1 MLKYPF
7 LNVYPTEMEALTSD
21 VENVSTEDLNNT
33 EGWESS
39 KSIIDS
45 LLLRFHIE
53 FKQPNLEFY
62 IYILI

>member
-1 MLKYPF
+1 
-7 LNVYPTEMEALTSD
+7 MEALTSD

-39 KSIIDS
+39 KSVIDS

-53 FKQPNLEFY
+53 
-62 IYILI
+62 

>member
-1 MLKYPF
+1 
-7 LNVYPTEMEALTSD
+7 MEALTSD
-21 VENVSTEDLNNT
+21 VENVSTQDLNNT

-53 FKQPNLEFY
+53 FNMCNSKVTFTYQLKHRFS
-62 IYILI
+62 